1 MWIERDMMNWF
12 LLAPFLFIGLIGC
25 AHEAPMP
32 STGYLPADAFG
43 DSVIG
48 EDPAIAATNA
58 ATEAFANPRMMQ
70 GRPARMALAIAS
82 LDAMAGQFS
91 TRGRWMA
98 MDPIAKQEMLDARN
112 QVRDILGVPETT
124 QSQSLIDHLVA
135 ASHALDQGDQV
146 AALTAL
152 SGPDFTKPPVQTLA
166 LLTNFP
172 KVPNANYATMAASQN
187 LFPMDGGFGKMN

>member
-1 MWIERDMMNWF
+1 MMNRL
-12 LLAPFLFIGLIGC
+12 LLAPLLCLSLAGC
-25 AHEAPMP
+25 AYETPLP

-58 ATEAFANPRMMQ
+58 ATEAFAYPGKMQ
-70 GRPARMALAIAS
+70 GRPAQMALAIAS

-91 TRGRWMA
+91 TRGRWIA
-98 MDPIAKQEMLDARN
+98 MDSLAKLQMLDARDE
-112 QVRDILGVPETT
+112 VRAILGVPKAT

-135 ASHALDQGDQV
+135 ASHALDRGDQI

-152 SGPDFTKPPVQTLA
+152 SGPDFTKPPAQTLA

-172 KVPNANYATMAASQN
+172 KVPDANYATMAASQN
-187 LFPMDGGFGKMN
+187 LFPVGGGFNKN

>member
-1 MWIERDMMNWF
+1 MWVGRGMMIRF
-12 LLAPFLFIGLIGC
+12 LLTPFLFIGLVGC
-25 AHEAPMP
+25 APREAPIP

-48 EDPAIAATNA
+48 QDPAIAATDA
-58 ATEAFANPRMMQ
+58 ATEAFARPKMMQ
-70 GRPARMALAIAS
+70 GRPALMALAIAS

-98 MDPIAKQEMLDARN
+98 MDAITKQEMLDARN
-112 QVRDILGVPETT
+112 KVRDILGVPETT

-135 ASHALDQGDQV
+135 ASHALDQGDQA

-152 SGPDFTKPPVQTLA
+152 SGPDFTKPPAQTLA

-187 LFPMDGGFGKMN
+187 LFPMDGGLTR